1 MPVLRCLFFMTD
13 SLKVLLLRP
22 WWRQRFAHSAFQQAW
37 IGWLTPVTCIGALY
51 SPCKPFKYSFCAGVT
66 PQYEQQDWAGT
77 ALLGKSTAQLWE
89 EAKPIETAITTTS
102 PWNPV
107 SRPVQPCSAIEQ
119 HSSGKAGILFPQH
132 LKPQVVT
139 LGNCTNA
146 TSEGVIYGLRA
157 TCIHFLINHRK
168 FCTVNPTA
176 ERSDSPHSQS
186 LSLSGTLAIN
196 TQGKTASVNHT
207 SGAGA
212 ISATAKGSG
221 RELPRAAW
229 LMRAP
234 LPCSSNGRR
243 EREHTQDC
251 NLLYL
256 IQHPKASQMLLKHST
271 MFESTICHS
280 MATSQRQHGTE
291 RREWH
296 WRINPTAPSCSQP
309 RFS

>member
-1 MPVLRCLFFMTD
+1 M
-13 SLKVLLLRP
+13 
-22 WWRQRFAHSAFQQAW
+22 
-37 IGWLTPVTCIGALY
+37 
-51 SPCKPFKYSFCAGVT
+51 

-77 ALLGKSTAQLWE
+77 ALLGKSTPQLWE
-89 EAKPIETAITTTS
+89 EAKPMETAITTS

-107 SRPVQPCSAIEQ
+107 SRPVQPCSVIEQ

-132 LKPQVVT
+132 FKPHVVT
-139 LGNCTNA
+139 LGDCTNA
-146 TSEGVIYGLRA
+146 KSGVVVYSLRA
-157 TCIHFLINHRK
+157 TCIHFITNHRK
-168 FCTVNPTA
+168 FCTVNLTSGRFKQPH
-176 ERSDSPHSQS
+176 SPHSQS
-186 LSLSGTLAIN
+186 LSPSGILAIN

-221 RELPRAAW
+221 RELPAAVW
-229 LMRAP
+229 LMCTP

-243 EREHTQDC
+243 EKEHTQDC
-251 NLLYL
+251 NLPYL
-256 IQHPKASQMLLKHST
+256 IQHPEASQILLKHSA

-296 WRINPTAPSCSQP
+296 WWIYPTAPNCSQP
-309 RFS
+309 RFSWKKKASKQQTPQTHTNLTVFLLSASCFW